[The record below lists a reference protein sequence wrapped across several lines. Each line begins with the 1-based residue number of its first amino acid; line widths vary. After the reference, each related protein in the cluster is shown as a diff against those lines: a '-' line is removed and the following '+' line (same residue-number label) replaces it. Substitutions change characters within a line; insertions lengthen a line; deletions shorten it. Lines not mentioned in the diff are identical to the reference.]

1 LVAHEATFTEV
12 VSVLGEKL
20 LLELRDYVERR
31 WDDNL
36 SLSES
41 IIVEEPAVD
50 HSKPLAYSPHI
61 SEVEEY
67 VEKTR
72 QPSFQQVLFDY
83 IDAKNA
89 SDADIYKKAGV
100 DRRHFSKIR
109 SKSGYRPGRNTVIAL
124 AIALELDKKET
135 DKLLGSAG
143 YSLSESET
151 FDLVIQFCLEKKIY
165 NMDDVNQALDY
176 FSLKPL
182 FGMLE

>member
-1 LVAHEATFTEV
+1 M
-12 VSVLGEKL
+12 LGKKL
-20 LLELRDYVERR
+20 LLELREYVERR
-31 WDDNL
+31 SEDNL

-41 IIVEEPAVD
+41 IILGEPDVA
-50 HSKPLAYSPHI
+50 HPNELAYKTHI

-72 QPSFQQVLFDY
+72 QPSFRQVLFGY
-83 IDAKNA
+83 IDTKGA
-89 SDADIYKKAGV
+89 SDADIYKKAGI

-109 SKSGYRPGRNTVIAL
+109 SKSDYRPGRNTVIAL
-124 AIALELDKKET
+124 AMALELNKKET

-143 YSLSESET
+143 YSLSESEV

-165 NMDDVNQALDY
+165 NIDDVNQALDY

-182 FGMLE
+182 FGVVK